1 MNFSFKI
8 DQCLSYFLTF
18 LVEKHFGS
26 GRNVGLGSDEGIEGA
41 GDEVERLHFLGV
53 SSHIAELLSAFGLFL
68 HQSETFKTAKIL
80 FDTFS

>member
-41 GDEVERLHFLGV
+41 GDEVERLHFLG
-53 SSHIAELLSAFGLFL
+53 AGEP
-68 HQSETFKTAKIL
+68 
-80 FDTFS
+80 